1 VKQEPE
7 EEKPLLN
14 MDIYKQNNDMK
25 NKLQSIQSG
34 KAYLEKKIMEYESR
48 LKQMKQK
55 KEKKV

>member
-1 VKQEPE
+1 M
-7 EEKPLLN
+7 LN